1 MTAVPR
7 NVYIKKLTEVVC
19 KNSNIYHRT
28 IRIKPVDNKSEMNIE
43 YSVKHNDK
51 DTNFKVGDYVRIS
64 KYKKNCERVH
74 SRLA

>member
-1 MTAVPR
+1 MTAAPR
-7 NVYIKKLTEVVC
+7 NEYIKKLAEVVC

-28 IRIKPVDNKSEMNIE
+28 IRIKPVDIKSEMNIE

-51 DTNFKVGDYVRIS
+51 DTNFKVGDHVRIS

-74 SRLA
+74 SRLV